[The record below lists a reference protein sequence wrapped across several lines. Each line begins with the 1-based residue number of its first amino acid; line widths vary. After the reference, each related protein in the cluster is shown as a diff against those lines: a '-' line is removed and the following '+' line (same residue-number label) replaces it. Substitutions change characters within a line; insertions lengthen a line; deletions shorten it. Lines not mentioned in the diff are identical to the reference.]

1 MILLSSDS
9 CSLFVSNQRN
19 IRSIKQLVSMKE
31 DERRLVTMHVNKK
44 TSQIALDLLDLVF
57 CVLCLVCVQFVCV
70 WHMYVYKIRSIER
83 AI

>member
-9 CSLFVSNQRN
+9 CSLFVLNQRN
-19 IRSIKQLVSMKE
+19 IRSIKQLISMKE

-70 WHMYVYKIRSIER
+70 WHMYVYSGIQYV
-83 AI
+83 